1 MILDKRLDRQLLA
14 YVAQGPSVDPPFS
27 EELLQP
33 FITELHN
40 FILAHGLDPDWSI
53 RDHQPMRLGILA
65 ALSIIMEDKDTT
77 LFGALQAGVSTGF
90 NQDIPPSQCFPVNDR
105 PVDTS
110 TFLSAHMCN
119 WASAESDLDLT
130 RSLVEEEISRG
141 WVYKF
146 EGDLS
151 EAQEVFPTRVAL
163 GKLGV
168 TTSDTRP
175 PRLVV
180 DNSVCGLNARCH
192 IPERSTLP
200 TAKDILRSYPLR
212 GCIED
217 FMAMSRDI
225 KSAHKCVVMS
235 ESERGLVGFS
245 FDGSRFLPCR
255 PIRRFLLSCLVE
267 PCWWLS
273 FTADAPHHLDSSL
286 WPGLRG

>member
-119 WASAESDLDLT
+119 WASVESDLDLT

-151 EAQEVFPTRVAL
+151 EAQEVFPTRVAI

-212 GCIED
+212 GCTED

-235 ESERGLVGFS
+235 ESERGLVLYIS
-245 FDGSRFLPCR
+245 TVPPQSALPSQL
-255 PIRRFLLSCLVE
+255 PGGAVLVAI
-267 PCWWLS
+267 
-273 FTADAPHHLDSSL
+273 FY
-286 WPGLRG
+286 G